1 MNSDCFNTVLSL
13 YQRCIVADGVLERL
27 QKQLNLRRRRGIYS
41 MAVVLWLMIW
51 QRLERR
57 ATLSQAVRQLVQ
69 GPGRILLVDCKRV
82 REGRISTA
90 AGGYCQSIHKLP
102 KGVPE
107 QVMRD
112 LVERLSGELSRPWPG
127 LAAPVFVLDGSSL
140 QLPYTRKLARAY
152 PPASNQHGASHW
164 PILRLVVAHEIGSG
178 MALHPQWGPMFGARA
193 SSEQGLT
200 MRVLHDLPEGAVV
213 LADRNFGVF
222 SVAWEATQGGHPVV
236 VRLTKVRA
244 CKLFG
249 GPIARECDV
258 PVVWKASRWDRAQAA
273 PWPAG
278 AEIPG
283 RLIAARVG
291 RGKSKQWLYLF
302 TTLSLPTEQVV
313 ALYGQR
319 WTIETDLRSLK
330 RTVQLHRISS
340 QSPDGMEKELLMA
353 LCAYNLVRAVM
364 CLAARRAGLPTR
376 RLSFSQVLDVVNC
389 SWAELIGAPT
399 QEVHNVLFERVL
411 DWAAACKLPQRR
423 KRRSYPRQVWGS
435 GGRFPTRKTK

>member
-1 MNSDCFNTVLSL
+1 
-13 YQRCIVADGVLERL
+13 
-27 QKQLNLRRRRGIYS
+27 
-41 MAVVLWLMIW
+41 
-51 QRLERR
+51 
-57 ATLSQAVRQLVQ
+57 
-69 GPGRILLVDCKRV
+69 
-82 REGRISTA
+82 
-90 AGGYCQSIHKLP
+90 
-102 KGVPE
+102 
-107 QVMRD
+107 
-112 LVERLSGELSRPWPG
+112 
-127 LAAPVFVLDGSSL
+127 
-140 QLPYTRKLARAY
+140 
-152 PPASNQHGASHW
+152 
-164 PILRLVVAHEIGSG
+164 
-178 MALHPQWGPMFGARA
+178 
-193 SSEQGLT
+193 

-244 CKLFG
+244 RKLSG